1 MHHYILSL
9 NRSKRQTI
17 PIFIIVCFSMFNAW
31 QMGFIYFMNPSLS
44 VTGHSPLPIS
54 MDNVTV
60 IMALGYILAIGYMII
75 LPHFVVWAERVSTVV
90 SLITIF
96 IMFFSLTDST
106 MIMII
111 YIHIFFC
118 CFMIGFESFIMMN
131 FFSEKSAIIYLT
143 LGYGIATLIVSLVQ
157 NEVMPVSFSSFR
169 VVVVVMLVMLLIFTF
184 HMSTDKNAC
193 PVYVKKTD
201 NLIMPKHLFTGIFAI
216 AFVSC
221 LMMLCGP
228 AAAGAIPHGIS
239 LAYLADAAGSI
250 ILYLGYKNNSF
261 HPLRIVSLMMTVS
274 AIGFLAL
281 YISIFAPAFRY
292 PACILIGFGFAPC
305 QFLPLYGLTL
315 MKSYPS
321 RYICPSIIL
330 IAVITVVLQ
339 SGITEVFGADSNTL
353 HLVYMA
359 IMVVLTLIYNQW
371 EPYLMHTLVRK
382 VPAVKQTVATEK
394 SQEAGEVIIKSNDN
408 SDQLSALTK
417 REKEVLD
424 LIGCGYSNTDIAKI
438 LIISPHTVNDYTK
451 KIYRKLNVNNRH
463 AAARIVN
470 QYESIEKSGVNE
482 EQP

>member
-1 MHHYILSL
+1 MSHYLLSL
-9 NRSKRQTI
+9 NHSKRQTI
-17 PIFIIVCFSMFNAW
+17 SIFMIICFSMFTTW

-60 IMALGYILAIGYMII
+60 LMALGYILAIGYMII
-75 LPHFVVWAERVSTVV
+75 IPHFVVWAERVSTIV

-96 IMFFSLTDST
+96 MMFFPLSDSAIT
-106 MIMII
+106 LII
-111 YIHIFFC
+111 YIHIFCC

-131 FFSEKSAIIYLT
+131 FFSEKSAIVYLT
-143 LGYGIATLIVSLVQ
+143 LGYGISTLIISIVQ
-157 NEVMPVSFSSFR
+157 NEVIPVSFSSFR
-169 VVVVVMLVMLLIFTF
+169 LVVVVMLILLLIFTF

-201 NLIMPKHLFTGIFAI
+201 GLIMPKHLFTGIFAI

-250 ILYLGYKNNSF
+250 IMYLGYKNNNF

-281 YISIFAPAFRY
+281 YISIFAPVFRY

-321 RYICPSIIL
+321 KYICPAIIL
-330 IAVITVVLQ
+330 IGVITVVIQ

-359 IMVVLTLIYNQW
+359 IMVVMTLIYNQW

-382 VPAVKQTVATEK
+382 VPTVKQTVSVTETTEHPAEK
-394 SQEAGEVIIKSNDN
+394 EESSGL
-408 SDQLSALTK
+408 LSSLTK

-424 LIGCGYSNTDIAKI
+424 LIGCGYSNSDIAKI
-438 LIISPHTVNDYTK
+438 LVISEHTVNDYTK
-451 KIYRKLNVNNRH
+451 KIYRKLNVHSRH
-463 AAARIVN
+463 AAARIIN
-470 QYESIEKSGVNE
+470 TYESVQKQV
-482 EQP
+482 

>member
-1 MHHYILSL
+1 MRHYLLSL
-9 NRSKRQTI
+9 NRAKRQTI

-54 MDNVTV
+54 MDNVT
-60 IMALGYILAIGYMII
+60 ILMALGYMLAIGYMII
-75 LPHFVVWAERVSTVV
+75 LPHFVVWAERISTVF
-90 SLITIF
+90 SLITIL
-96 IMFFSLTDST
+96 IMFFPLTDSA
-106 MIMII
+106 MLLII

-143 LGYGIATLIVSLVQ
+143 LGYGIATLIISLVQ
-157 NEVMPVSFSSFR
+157 NEIIPVSFSGFR
-169 VVVVVMLVMLLIFTF
+169 LAVVFMLTMLLVFTF
-184 HMSTDKNAC
+184 YMSTDKNAC

-201 NLIMPKHLFTGIFAI
+201 NLIMPKHLFTGIFAV

-228 AAAGAIPHGIS
+228 AAAGTIPHGIS

-250 ILYLGYKNNSF
+250 LLYLGYKNNNF

-274 AIGFLAL
+274 AIGFLAM

-321 RYICPSIIL
+321 KYICPSIIL
-330 IAVITVVLQ
+330 IGVITVVLQ
-339 SGITEVFGADSNTL
+339 SGITEIFGADSNIL

-359 IMVVLTLIYNQW
+359 IMVVLTLIYKQR
-371 EPYLMHTLVRK
+371 EPYLMHSLVRK
-382 VPAVKQTVATEK
+382 VPVVKQNVPTEK
-394 SQEAGEVIIKSNDN
+394 TNETDEPFNENNNN
-408 SDQLSALTK
+408 SDLLSALTK

-438 LIISPHTVNDYTK
+438 LVISPHTVNDYTK

-470 QYESIEKSGVNE
+470 QYESIEKSGVSE
-482 EQP
+482 E